1 MLCAVSRDW
10 RRRKDPLRHA
20 WSGIGVLELLFAWVV
35 GPGIRLILAD
45 EPND

>member
-1 MLCAVSRDW
+1 MLYAVSRDW

-20 WSGIGVLELLFAWVV
+20 WSGIGVFAWVV
-35 GPGIRLILAD
+35 GPGIRLIIAD